1 MQRIA
6 LVGAMEEEMEYYY
19 ERTTDRREV
28 REGNFVFSEGMLFG
42 QRVVMAFSGSGK
54 VSAALTIQKLLDT
67 YEDLAA
73 VLMVG
78 VAGALKNDLR
88 IGDVV
93 VSEDCAQYDLDITAL
108 GIRRGTI
115 PDTGKRFIEADR
127 HLLHLALQTPQN
139 GHRVVRGR
147 ILSGDR
153 FLTREETFECGYLF
167 DELEGSAI
175 EMEGAAVA
183 QVCDFN
189 HVPFLIIRTICSEL
203 EGNQEEQYR
212 NSLNLVARNASDVV
226 RTVLQASFE

>member
-1 MQRIA
+1 MHRIA
-6 LVGAMEEEMEYYY
+6 LVGAMEVEMAYYY
-19 ERTTDRREV
+19 EKITEKRER
-28 REGNFVFSEGMLFG
+28 REGNFLFSEGVLFG
-42 QRVVMAFSGSGK
+42 RPVVLAFSGAGK
-54 VSAALTIQKLLDT
+54 VSAALTVQKLLDT
-67 YEDLAA
+67 YEDLVA
-73 VLMVG
+73 VIMVG

-108 GIRRGTI
+108 GVCRGTI

-127 HLLHLALQTPQN
+127 RLLELASRTPEN
-139 GHRVVRGR
+139 GHKVVRGR

-153 FLTREETFECGYLF
+153 FLTREETFECEYLF

-189 HVPFLIIRTICSEL
+189 HIPFLIVRTICSEL

-212 NSLNLVARNASDVV
+212 HSLNLVARNASEVV
-226 RTVLQASFE
+226 RTILQAPI